1 MVVNLTRPAAT
12 AVAAAPSTGRSTAKL
27 VALGGLLGLAWA
39 AGLRG
44 MMSALAG
51 DISQV
56 SWAGTFIGVLAAG
69 TAAGGLLGW
78 AEAIRR
84 SGGRPGWRWL
94 AVSPLVLIV
103 GFFTNP
109 DPVTLLVTKG
119 VGAAGLVIPFVG
131 MAGGYALSN
140 RGPGWARLLS
150 GLLPAAFLVSYPLQA
165 QFFGPALALTTP
177 RGAWVAVYFV
187 TFLVLFMLA
196 CSIPHRPVVPP
207 AGDRVTPGPRR
218 RYRAPA

>member
-12 AVAAAPSTGRSTAKL
+12 DAAAGPSAGSSTAKL
-27 VALGGLLGLAWA
+27 VTLGCVFGLTWA

-44 MMSALAG
+44 MMSALVG
-51 DISQV
+51 ERSQV

-94 AVSPLVLIV
+94 AVSPLVMVV

-109 DPVTLLVTKG
+109 DPVTLLVTTG
-119 VGAAGLVIPFVG
+119 MGAVTLVIPFVG

-140 RGPGWARLLS
+140 RGPGWARMFT
-150 GLLPAAFLVSYPLQA
+150 GLLPAAFLASYPLQA
-165 QFFGPALALTTP
+165 QFFGPAVALTTP

-187 TFLVLFMLA
+187 TFLVVFALA

-207 AGDRVTPGPRR
+207 AG
-218 RYRAPA
+218 